1 MNRMWVCCG
10 LLLATSAHAADP
22 PGEKPKTLGT
32 ITVTQSSADKTPQ
45 TVEIL
50 NAATIA
56 NANLRDSTQLQDQ
69 VANLRI
75 GPLGGRATQALV
87 SLRGFTNPYAAPESA
102 VTLYVDGVP
111 IDDFYF
117 LDQHLFD
124 VARVAVLK
132 GPQGTAF
139 GANSEAG
146 VIEITTRAPDF
157 ESRQSVDASIESRD
171 GYDLTA
177 SASGAFSENVYGGL
191 AAAKDGSAGTMAN
204 LATGRN
210 PYNAQN
216 GASLRGR
223 LLWKATDRLQ
233 VDAMILGRHIND
245 LGGEIFLPVDLS
257 SFNQLP
263 ELGGVRLG
271 KFDQATDHPGYN
283 RLNSALGALTGTWTG
298 DGVRLRAV
306 ASARHGDARNSTDY
320 DLTPLPWFVMDSAYR
335 VSEANIE
342 LRADSNTDANAP
354 WQWLAGVSGKHRDF
368 DFLRIFDAGPGN
380 PWALPV
386 GAYTRTDAALIDDNA
401 AAFGQSTWRFGDAR
415 RFGVTAGLRL
425 ERADRA
431 VDFRANAIDGD
442 GANLDHAQTQALPK
456 LALDYRLTPSAMIY
470 ASIARG
476 WKPGGYNTDAFSATQ
491 TQYRRETATAFEAGL
506 KGGFGDTLDYSL
518 AAYRNRIRDYQDFVI
533 TAGNIVS
540 IVVNAPRATTQGVE
554 ATLDWHPLQAWSF
567 GATFGSVHAVYG
579 NDPIDPSN
587 GFNLDGRRLQN
598 VPEYNFNLHAQ
609 FTQGPWLARAEWA
622 GAGSFEVNEY
632 DAANAVFHV
641 QDVPGYRV
649 LNAKAGY
656 RAEHWSAWVYGAN
669 LTNTRYFLSA
679 GFGFDTLNGYT
690 GAVGNVAPPRT
701 VGLEWRWDG

>member
-1 MNRMWVCCG
+1 MNRMWACCG
-10 LLLATSAHAADP
+10 LLLSFGAHAADSSA
-22 PGEKPKTLGT
+22 GNPKTLGT
-32 ITVTQSSADKTPQ
+32 ITVTESAAGNDAAQ

-50 NAATIA
+50 DADTIA

-69 VANLRI
+69 IANLRI

-87 SLRGFTNPYAAPESA
+87 SLRGFTNPYGASESA

-117 LDQHLFD
+117 FDQHLFD
-124 VARVAVLK
+124 AARIAVFK

-146 VIEITTRAPDF
+146 VIDIVTRAPGAAPH
-157 ESRQSVDASIESRD
+157 QSLDASVESRD
-171 GYDLTA
+171 GYDLVA
-177 SASGAFSENVYGGL
+177 SASGALSGNVYGSL
-191 AAAKDGSAGTMAN
+191 AASRDGSAGTIDN
-204 LATGRN
+204 LATNRN

-233 VDAMILGRHIND
+233 VDAMILGRHVND
-245 LGGEIFLPVDLS
+245 LGGEIYLPVDLA

-271 KFDQATDHPGYN
+271 KFDQATDYPGYN
-283 RLNSALGALTGTWTG
+283 RLNSTLGALTGTWTG

-306 ASARHGDARNSTDY
+306 ASTRHGDARNSTDY
-320 DLTPLPWFVMDSAYR
+320 DLTPLPWFVMDSTYR
-335 VSEANIE
+335 VNESNVE
-342 LRADSNTDANAP
+342 LRAESDTDAT

-368 DFLRIFDAGPGN
+368 DILRIFDAGPGN
-380 PWALPV
+380 PWQLPV

-401 AAFGQSTWRFGDAR
+401 AAFGQSAWRFGAER

-431 VDFRANAIDGD
+431 VDFRANAIDVN
-442 GANLDHAQTQALPK
+442 GANLDHAQTQMLPK
-456 LALDYRLTPSAMIY
+456 LALDYRLAPSAMIY
-470 ASIARG
+470 ASVARG
-476 WKPGGYNTDAFSATQ
+476 WKPGGYNTDAFSAAQ
-491 TQYRRETATAFEAGL
+491 TQYRRETTTAFEAGL
-506 KGGFGDTLDYSL
+506 KGGFGDTLNYSF

-533 TAGNIVS
+533 TAGNIAS
-540 IVVNAPRATTQGVE
+540 IVVNAPRATTQGFE
-554 ATLDWHPLQAWSF
+554 ANFDWHPLGAWKF
-567 GATFGSVHAVYG
+567 GATAGSVHAVYG
-579 NDPIDPSN
+579 NDPIDPAN
-587 GFNLDGRRLQN
+587 GFNLDGQRLQN
-598 VPEYNFNLHAQ
+598 VPAYNFNLHAQ
-609 FTQGPWLARAEWA
+609 FTSGPWLARAEWV

-632 DAANAVFHV
+632 DAANVVLRV

-649 LNAKAGY
+649 LNAKVGY
-656 RAEHWSAWVYGAN
+656 RAGHWSAWIYGSN
-669 LTNTRYFLSA
+669 LTDRRYFLSA

-701 VGLEWRWDG
+701 VGVEWRWNG